1 MRGLRIVTMFGS
13 GLVFGLGLVV
23 AGMTQ
28 PAKVVGFLD
37 FTGNWDPSLA
47 FVMVGAILVHWLLYR
62 FILHWPSPIFAS
74 SFGIPK
80 RRDIDKRLVTG
91 SAVFGLGWGLAGYCP
106 GPGLVSLG
114 SLGAKS
120 FVFVATML
128 TGMLLFSAW
137 EAWTKRKPSSEP
149 KPEPRF
155 DLIDASS
162 IDA

>member
-1 MRGLRIVTMFGS
+1 MHGMRIVTMFGS

-37 FTGNWDPSLA
+37 FTGKWDPSLA
-47 FVMVGAILVHWLLYR
+47 FVMVGAILVHWVLYR

-74 SFGIPK
+74 DFGIPK
-80 RRDIDKRLVTG
+80 RRDIDKRLVLG

-128 TGMLLFSAW
+128 TGMLLFSAFDSW
-137 EAWTKRKPSSEP
+137 RQK
-149 KPEPRF
+149 KPEAEKKPAPRI
-155 DLIDASS
+155 DLMDAGS